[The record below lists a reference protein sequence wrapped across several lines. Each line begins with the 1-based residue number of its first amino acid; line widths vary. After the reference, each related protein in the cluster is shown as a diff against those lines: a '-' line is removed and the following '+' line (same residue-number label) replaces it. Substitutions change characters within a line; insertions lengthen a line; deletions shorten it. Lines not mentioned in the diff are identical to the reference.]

1 MFEQVGTLELIRNGG
16 HYQRAL
22 LSLRIEKHDVDETV
36 IGNGLQQV
44 AAGYVEWIEI
54 NRDAGLTARLSKS
67 GKAINF
73 FKGDVGFIGCI
84 AVVGVM
90 KGWKKIKVSAP
101 VDERVD
107 MTPSPEMTK
116 GLEMTF

>member
-1 MFEQVGTLELIRNGG
+1 MFEQVGTLELIQRSGY
-16 HYQRAL
+16 YQNAL

-36 IGNGLQQV
+36 VGNGLQQI
-44 AAGYVEWIEI
+44 AAGYLEWIEI
-54 NRDAGLTARLSKS
+54 SRDTGVTARLSKS

-73 FKGDVGFIGCI
+73 FKRDTGFIGCV

-101 VDERVD
+101 VDERAD
-107 MTPSPEMTK
+107 MTPSPSMTK